1 MECEFLEYD
10 LLKIL
15 LSRYPVDIHYL
26 YTAKK
31 NGLNPSLKSVIQ
43 EGDISFILGETYNFF
58 ENMIFTNKPDYLR
71 RGKCPTLNS

>member
-26 YTAKK
+26 YTVKK
-31 NGLNPSLKSVIQ
+31 NGLNPSLQSVIQ
-43 EGDISFILGETYNFF
+43 EGDISFILGET
-58 ENMIFTNKPDYLR
+58 
-71 RGKCPTLNS
+71 